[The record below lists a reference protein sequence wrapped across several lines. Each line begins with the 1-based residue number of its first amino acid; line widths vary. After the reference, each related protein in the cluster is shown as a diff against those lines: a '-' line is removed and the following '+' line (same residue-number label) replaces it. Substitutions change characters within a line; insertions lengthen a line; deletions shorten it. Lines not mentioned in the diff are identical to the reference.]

1 MIFMLFFGSPVVP
14 VSALGRRLF
23 AVGRVSLLSGPCVS
37 VAGSR
42 RGVAP
47 ASIEWLQD
55 MLAQVHN
62 HSIVSGLALGVD
74 RSAHETAL
82 ELGLPTIAV
91 LPSGFFR
98 IAPRQH
104 VGLARRIVASGG
116 LLVSEYEP
124 QTPAKPAQ
132 YVARNRIIAE
142 LGKCLLVPQCEVHSG
157 TMHTVRFAHELHRP
171 LFTRR
176 AGFSGNSYIVDSL
189 GGHYR

>member
-1 MIFMLFFGSPVVP
+1 MLFFGSPVRS

-23 AVGRVSLLSGPCVS
+23 VVGRASLLSGPCVS

-47 ASIEWLQD
+47 ASIEWLHD
-55 MLAQVHN
+55 MLSQVSN
-62 HSIVSGLALGVD
+62 HSIVSGLALGID
-74 RSAHETAL
+74 RAAHESAL

-91 LPSGFFR
+91 LPSGFSS

-124 QTPAKPAQ
+124 QTPAAPAQ

-142 LGKCLLVPQCEVHSG
+142 LGKCLLVPQCETHSG
-157 TMHTVRFAHELHRP
+157 TMHTVRFAHGLHRP

-176 AGFSGNSYIVDSL
+176 ADFSGNSYIVNSL
-189 GGHYR
+189 GGYYK

>member
-1 MIFMLFFGSPVVP
+1 MLFFNYPVRS

-23 AVGRVSLLSGPCVS
+23 VVGRSSLLSGPCVS

-55 MLAQVHN
+55 MLAQVRN

-74 RSAHETAL
+74 RFAHETAL

-91 LPSGFFR
+91 LPSGFSQ

-124 QTPAKPAQ
+124 QTPAAPAQ

-142 LGKCLLVPQCEVHSG
+142 LGKCLIVPQCEARSG
-157 TMHTVRFAHELHRP
+157 TMHTVRFARALNRP
-171 LFTRR
+171 VFTRH
-176 AGFSGNSYIVDSL
+176 AGFSGNSYIVNSL
-189 GGHYR
+189 GGYYK

>member
-1 MIFMLFFGSPVVP
+1 MNFYGSPVRS

-23 AVGRVSLLSGPCVS
+23 VVGRSALLFGPCVS

-47 ASIEWLQD
+47 ASTEWLHD
-55 MLAQVHN
+55 MLSQVRN
-62 HSIVSGLALGVD
+62 HSVVSGLALGID
-74 RSAHETAL
+74 RAAHESAL

-91 LPSGFFR
+91 LPSGFSR
-98 IAPRQH
+98 ITPRQH

-124 QTPAKPAQ
+124 QTPAAPAQ

-142 LGKCLLVPQCEVHSG
+142 LGKCLIVPQCEARSG
-157 TMHTVRFAHELHRP
+157 TMHTVRFARALNRP
-171 LFTRR
+171 VFTRR
-176 AGFSGNSYIVDSL
+176 AEFSGNKAIGGSL
-189 GGHYR
+189 GGHFK

>member
-1 MIFMLFFGSPVVP
+1 MFVFDCPVVP

-23 AVGRVSLLSGPCVS
+23 CVGAVDLLSGPCVS

-42 RGVAP
+42 RGVSS
-47 ASIEWLQD
+47 ASTEWLRD
-55 MLAQVHN
+55 MLRGIRN
-62 HSIVSGLALGVD
+62 HSVVSGLALGID
-74 RSAHETAL
+74 RSAHETAM

-91 LPSGFFR
+91 LPSGFAR

-124 QTPAKPAQ
+124 QRPARPAQ

-142 LGKCLLVPQCEVHSG
+142 LGKCLLVPQCEANSG
-157 TMHTVRFAHELHRP
+157 TMHTVRFARALNRP
-171 LFTRR
+171 IFTRQ
-176 AGFSGNSYIVDSL
+176 ADYSGNIAIGSSP
-189 GGHYR
+189 GGYFK

>member
-1 MIFMLFFGSPVVP
+1 MLLFGCPVRS

-23 AVGRVSLLSGPCVS
+23 VVGRSSLLSGPCVS

-47 ASIEWLQD
+47 ASTEWLRD
-55 MLAQVHN
+55 MLRGVHN
-62 HSIVSGLALGVD
+62 HSVVSGLALGID
-74 RSAHETAL
+74 RAAHECAL

-91 LPSGFFR
+91 LPSGFAR

-104 VGLARRIVASGG
+104 LDLARRIVASGG

-124 QTPAKPAQ
+124 QTPAAPAQ

-142 LGKCLLVPQCEVHSG
+142 LGKCLIVPQCEAKSG
-157 TMHTVRFAHELHRP
+157 TMHTVRFARALNRP
-171 LFTRR
+171 VFTRR
-176 AGFSGNSYIVDSL
+176 AEFSGNSYIVSSL
-189 GGHYR
+189 GGYYK